1 MRWLVGFVFVL
12 ALAIGPLRVVGCG
25 DESPCGNCDDGN
37 PCTMDTCESNAGNLC
52 EPDVHSC
59 RNQPVTDGT
68 PCGSGEVCVE
78 GVCGEN
84 LCEGVVCEDDDICTD
99 DTCDYVDGLCKF
111 PPAVCSD
118 GDPCTVD
125 RCIPPDGCD
134 FTTIAEDGA
143 PCLLRDIGPLWIALC
158 KAGVCV
164 APCDPAS
171 VEVTPCPAEDRED
184 DLLCCPGA
192 EGCADQCDV
201 GAFEAQP

>member
-1 MRWLVGFVFVL
+1 MRYLFGLVLFLL
-12 ALAIGPLRVVGCG
+12 ALGTLRVVGCG
-25 DESPCGNCDDGN
+25 DANPCGNCDDGN
-37 PCTMDTCESNAGNLC
+37 PCTMDTCVSSGPSGC
-52 EPDVHSC
+52 ETAVHSC
-59 RNQPVTDGT
+59 EHPPVTDGT

-111 PPAVCSD
+111 PPTVCDD
-118 GDPCTVD
+118 GDWCTVD

-143 PCLLRDIGPLWIALC
+143 FCISEDITPVHLGLC

-171 VEVTPCPAEDRED
+171 VEVTQCPVEGRD

-192 EGCADQCDV
+192 EACESHCDV
-201 GAFEAQP
+201 GAFEVQP

>member
-1 MRWLVGFVFVL
+1 MRHWVVLILFLL
-12 ALAIGPLRVVGCG
+12 ALGALRMVGCG
-25 DESPCGNCDDGN
+25 DESPCGDCSDGN
-37 PCTMDTCESNAGNLC
+37 PCTMDNCVSYDNIHMPAHGCE
-52 EPDVHSC
+52 HS
-59 RNQPVTDGT
+59 QVTDGT

-99 DTCDYVDGLCKF
+99 DTCDYTDGLCKF
-111 PPAVCSD
+111 PPTVCDD
-118 GDPCTVD
+118 GDGCTVN

-143 PCLLRDIGPLWIALC
+143 FCTSEDITPVHLGVC

-164 APCDPAS
+164 APCDPVS
-171 VEVTPCPAEDRED
+171 VEVTPCPVEGRD

-192 EGCADQCDV
+192 EACESHCDV
-201 GAFEAQP
+201 GAFEVQP

>member
-1 MRWLVGFVFVL
+1 MRHWVFLIVFLL
-12 ALAIGPLRVVGCG
+12 ALGTLRVVGCG

-37 PCTMDTCESNAGNLC
+37 PCTMDSCESNAGNLC

-59 RNQPVTDGT
+59 RNQPVTNGT

-78 GVCGEN
+78 GVC
-84 LCEGVVCEDDDICTD
+84 
-99 DTCDYVDGLCKF
+99 
-111 PPAVCSD
+111 
-118 GDPCTVD
+118 CTVD

-143 PCLLRDIGPLWIALC
+143 FCISEDITPVHLGLC

-171 VEVTPCPAEDRED
+171 VEVTQCPVEGRD

-192 EGCADQCDV
+192 EACESHCGV
-201 GAFEAQP
+201 GAFEVQP

>member
-1 MRWLVGFVFVL
+1 MRHWVVLILFLL
-12 ALAIGPLRVVGCG
+12 ALGALRMVGCG

-37 PCTMDTCESNAGNLC
+37 PCTMDNCVSDELELCAPAHRCEHPS
-52 EPDVHSC
+52 
-59 RNQPVTDGT
+59 VTNGT
-68 PCGSGEVCVE
+68 PCGSDEVCVE
-78 GVCGEN
+78 RVCGEN
-84 LCEGVVCEDDDICTD
+84 LCEGIVCEDDDICTD

-111 PPAVCSD
+111 PPTVCSD

-134 FTTIAEDGA
+134 FTTIAEDGT
-143 PCLLRDIGPLWIALC
+143 PCLLRDIGPVWIALC

-171 VEVTPCPAEDRED
+171 VEVTPCRAEDKED

-192 EGCADQCDV
+192 EGCADQCD
-201 GAFEAQP
+201 